1 MKIDRHDPDDLDKQL
16 ENVSDAESFLKFVK
30 ALVVDRED
38 EVAKEKSKPGSPFGP
53 GANGWEHGTI
63 ESYLDAAVA
72 WAEDSRR
79 LPKEPSWK
87 AFAEFLYSGKSYE

>member
-1 MKIDRHDPDDLDKQL
+1 MKIDRLDLADLDKQL

-30 ALVVDRED
+30 ALAVDRED
-38 EVAKEKSKPGSPFGP
+38 EVAKEKSKPVSPFGP
-53 GANGWEHGTI
+53 GANGWEQGTI

-72 WAEDSRR
+72 WAEDSQG

-87 AFAEFLYSGKSYE
+87 AFADFLYSGKYYE